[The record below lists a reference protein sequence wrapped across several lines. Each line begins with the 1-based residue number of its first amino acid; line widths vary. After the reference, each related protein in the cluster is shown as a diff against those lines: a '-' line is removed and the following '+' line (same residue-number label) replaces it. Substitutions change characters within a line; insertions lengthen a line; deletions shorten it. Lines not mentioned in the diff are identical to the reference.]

1 MTEYN
6 HMWHVSGSRTQHS
19 IRSVGVTKKMII
31 TCMMLGLAK
40 SFLLSATTRRFNDR
54 WGWRSELTEEIGIRA
69 SLTSMTRSASLSRLR
84 MARVAA
90 AMCPGNQLMSPP
102 PVLKSISPKPFFN
115 NPFNAP
121 IFFFSAGEWTENP
134 EVITVNK
141 PMAQYKSEFLVIKS

>member
-1 MTEYN
+1 
-6 HMWHVSGSRTQHS
+6 MWHVSGTRTS
-19 IRSVGVTKKMII
+19 YLIISVGVTEKMII

-40 SFLLSATTRRFNDR
+40 SFLLSAMTRLFNER
-54 WGWRSELTEEIGIRA
+54 WGWRSELMEEIGIRA
-69 SLTSMTRSASLSRLR
+69 SLTSMTRSASLRRLR

-121 IFFFSAGEWTENP
+121 IFFFFSADEQTENP

-141 PMAQYKSEFLVIKS
+141 LMVQYKSEFLVKKSYQQ